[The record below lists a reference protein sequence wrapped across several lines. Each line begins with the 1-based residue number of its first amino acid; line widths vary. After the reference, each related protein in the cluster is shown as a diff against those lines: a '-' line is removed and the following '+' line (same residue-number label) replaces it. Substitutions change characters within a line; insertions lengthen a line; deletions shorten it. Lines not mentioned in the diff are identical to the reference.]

1 MGITTLNYLSSM
13 YNLVLDASY
22 TKSVRVLP
30 KVGKPISFLVKAKKL
45 GEMMVRVKASIAN
58 GIAADALEKVIQ
70 VTPESLVQSGVESFG
85 FFMNT
90 YQNRTFLVNPNI
102 DKKADNGS
110 VEIKLRFNR
119 E

>member
-1 MGITTLNYLSSM
+1 M

-22 TKSVRVLP
+22 TKSVSVLP

-58 GIAADALEKVIQ
+58 GLATDALEKVIR
-70 VTPESLVQSGVESFG
+70 VTPESLEQSRVESFG
-85 FFMNT
+85 IFFDE
-90 YQNRTFLVNPNI
+90 YQNQTFSVFPNI
-102 DKKADNGS
+102 PKNADNGS
-110 VEIKLRFNR
+110 VEIELRVNR